1 METRDVRKFWR
12 NVKIY
17 FLFAIAV
24 IAFALFGLLPSNMTG
39 LATGGMA
46 ATVNGETISI
56 ADFLRAVQRAE
67 EQARAQMDALP
78 PADRVKRTAELRS
91 EVLRELAGQQLVFQA
106 AKSSGL
112 LVAEAEIRDRIMEL
126 PYFKTDGQFD
136 AFAYRRI
143 LEQNNFTPGQFE
155 TSVRQ
160 DTAINHMR
168 QLFAMAFKTSKQETE
183 LDDKMRDFHLN
194 VEYIEIDGDNLPVA
208 ARPTAA
214 QIAAWE
220 KADGRQAEIEA
231 FYGASKAKYF
241 EAEAVRARH
250 LLIKFAGGEDAKK
263 RARAEIDKL
272 REQAL
277 AGDFAALARKH
288 SQDAGSKDR
297 GGDLGFFERG
307 RMLPAFEKAAFEQPV
322 GQVGSVVET
331 DYGFHLIKVEEKRAA
346 RQRPLEEVRGEIAA
360 TLASRDQANRLRA
373 ELSSKLPSWD
383 RAALDRWVAERG
395 WQWRET
401 GEFNLTRPQAPR
413 GLEAAGFLAAIS
425 GLRKPGDFG
434 RALAESDS
442 RGYLLALKSSGL
454 KSTPDM
460 NMAAGFDFLA
470 MFRTQNL
477 FNSWQEQLLEQG
489 NVVFNQQVLR

>member
-1 METRDVRKFWR
+1 
-12 NVKIY
+12 
-17 FLFAIAV
+17 
-24 IAFALFGLLPSNMTG
+24 
-39 LATGGMA
+39 
-46 ATVNGETISI
+46 
-56 ADFLRAVQRAE
+56 
-67 EQARAQMDALP
+67 
-78 PADRVKRTAELRS
+78 
-91 EVLRELAGQQLVFQA
+91 
-106 AKSSGL
+106 
-112 LVAEAEIRDRIMEL
+112 
-126 PYFKTDGQFD
+126 
-136 AFAYRRI
+136 
-143 LEQNNFTPGQFE
+143 
-155 TSVRQ
+155 
-160 DTAINHMR
+160 
-168 QLFAMAFKTSKQETE
+168 
-183 LDDKMRDFHLN
+183 